1 MALFFLSSL
10 FTVCSNFGYAVLC
23 LIFWQVVPTSE
34 RAKGFMSKSGFS
46 SNANVF
52 AKRGDPWLSRREG
65 VEDYSRD
72 PETEDAEYDFDH
84 RFHHSRDAIGKP
96 RLAPKR
102 EPYRDPKGQ
111 PTENDIHRR
120 VANIRQKHRL
130 ARRARLVDVKE
141 KEPPRVPAKKER
153 NRRLRDV
160 EAVTAQ
166 AIETVNGT
174 AVVAIQRLHGYCVVL
189 VNGEPVA
196 SARKHRDAAATAH
209 AIELQLYELDYIVPV
224 APRYAGRFT

>member
-1 MALFFLSSL
+1 MGKSR
-10 FTVCSNFGYAVLC
+10 SNY
-23 LIFWQVVPTSE
+23 
-34 RAKGFMSKSGFS
+34 S

-65 VEDYSRD
+65 VEDYNRD

-84 RFHHSRDAIGKP
+84 RFHHNRDALGKP
-96 RLAPKR
+96 RIAPVR
-102 EPYRDPKGQ
+102 EPYRDPQGQ

-141 KEPPRVPAKKER
+141 KEPPRVPARKER

-160 EAVTAQ
+160 EAITAQ
-166 AIETVNGT
+166 TIETESGEAVIAIE
-174 AVVAIQRLHGYCVVL
+174 RLHGYSVIH
-189 VNGEPVA
+189 VNGEAVA
-196 SARKHRDAAATAH
+196 SAKRHRDAVATAH
-209 AIELQLYELDYIVPV
+209 IVELQLLELDYIVPV
-224 APRYAGRFT
+224 APRNLGRFA